1 MVLIL
6 FLLSLQLVKVQQ
18 IQAELLA
25 SQRQTRSQPSN
36 LPARLI
42 RDAHNFAETFMA
54 NVTEETARSYSL
66 EVLKL
71 ATGLV
76 DFGNKQI
83 PYKPRVV
90 SYPPMEHQASHS
102 LGSLS
107 PLINYQLMN
116 QAPSS
121 GRREQRSSWGGATP
135 NYGRPSAM
143 PVAGTS
149 ADEPTSFLRNLDLEP
164 FNMP

>member
-1 MVLIL
+1 MFL
-6 FLLSLQLVKVQQ
+6 FSLQLDKALQ

-25 SQRQTRSQPSN
+25 SQQQTRSQPSN

-107 PLINYQLMN
+107 PLINYQLN

-143 PVAGTS
+143 PVAGTP
-149 ADEPTSFLRNLDLEP
+149 ADEPSSFLRNMNIDLEP

>member
-25 SQRQTRSQPSN
+25 SQQQTRSQPSN

-90 SYPPMEHQASHS
+90 AYPPMEPQASHS

-107 PLINYQLMN
+107 PLINYQLN